1 MSRCDIH
8 NHTRFSNI
16 RLLDA
21 LPTPEQLID
30 RAIEIGL
37 DGVAITDHECLCG
50 HPAALQY
57 AEKIKENHPDFK
69 VILGDEIYLV
79 DERPSKEHYHFILLA
94 KDKIGH
100 KQLRILSSLAW
111 LNSYETARMERVDT
125 LKKDLEDIVCRDPG
139 HLIAS
144 TACIGG
150 EIGKRVLAMNA
161 AIATNDYVS
170 AQENHDK
177 ITEFIL
183 WCKGLFGD
191 DFYLEVQPGVSAEQI
206 EVNKTICKLSCAF
219 GVKMI
224 PTSDSHYLKREDRYV
239 HKAFLQS
246 KEGEREVDA
255 FYQDAYL
262 HTDEEMVEKFVLS
275 DFPKKFVAHMF
286 ENTLEIKDKIEEYTL
301 FHTQQIPKVKVTE
314 YAKGLHQDIV
324 SSYPNLLKLSNSD
337 DIIHRYW
344 VNYCIDKLISL
355 DKCNKIY
362 LDRLEE
368 EANTKAIISEKLDT
382 NIFAY
387 PVTLQYYI
395 NMFWELGST
404 VGAGRG
410 SSCSGLNHYLLG
422 VTQLDPIQWNLP
434 FWRYLNPDRIE
445 LPDIDLDL
453 ASSKRPGILKEIKRE
468 RGAAFN
474 DDIAQIFK
482 DNLGC
487 TLVATFGTESSKS
500 AVATACRGYRSEEY
514 PDGIDVDVAQYLSS
528 LIPTERGFVWDLK
541 TVTKGDP
548 DKDRKPVTTFI
559 NEVSKYPGLLDI
571 MLGIEGCISRR
582 GSHASGVIFN
592 DEDPFEYACYMRT
605 PSGDVTTQY
614 DLHMQ
619 EWCGATKYDF
629 LVTEIQDKITQA
641 ICFLQKY
648 EHCDEDLTLKQWYE
662 KHLHPDILPIEEDD
676 VWKNIQNVEVLDL
689 FQFDSQVGSQAAK
702 KIKPNTLLELSDAN
716 GLMRLMPMED
726 GTVPLDKYCS
736 YKNNISL
743 WFREMRDKYKL
754 TEAEI
759 DGVKPHFA
767 RSYGVPPS
775 QEQLM
780 TMLMD
785 ENLCSF
791 TLKEANAARKIVA
804 KKQLNKIPELHE
816 KVLAQAKS
824 ENLGKYIWECGIGP
838 QMSYSFSIIHALAYS
853 FIAYQAAYLATKWD
867 PIYWDTACLIVNSSS
882 LEADEEEEDDTK
894 KQKSADY
901 DKIAKAIANIMKK
914 GIKVSLVDINKSDY
928 TFIPDVD
935 NQQILY
941 GLKPISRLND
951 EMIDKIIS
959 LRPYKSITDFMNKCP
974 LQKIVMINLIKA
986 GAFDSLDTEFNNR
999 KEIMCYYLMKV
1010 GDLKK
1015 RITLQNMPG
1024 LINYGI
1030 IPESLKLQKDVFN
1043 FNKYIKK
1050 CNYVLNDSCINF
1062 INQCLGD
1069 DADLLLADATK
1080 IDADAWKKVY
1090 NKHMDIVR
1098 DWIAGNKEQIL
1109 NDLNFAIFKEV
1120 WNKYASGTLARWE
1133 MDSVCFYSHPHEL
1146 ANVDFRK
1153 YGIVDFNKL
1162 KSNEIES
1169 YFTRNKMQIP
1179 IYKLY
1184 RIAGT
1189 VIGKDDT
1196 KRLISLL
1203 TTTGVVTV
1211 KFTRDYYGMFKK
1223 QISTINPETGKKTVV
1238 EKSWFGRGNM
1248 LMVQGYRREDT
1259 FVAKNYSKS
1268 ESHQLYKITDVIND
1282 SIMLVHERASGLAE
1296 DEEYENE

>member
-21 LPTPEQLID
+21 LPKPEQTID
-30 RAIEIGL
+30 RAIELGL
-37 DGVAITDHECLCG
+37 AGVGITDHECLCA
-50 HPAALQY
+50 HPAAIQY
-57 AEKIKENHPDFK
+57 MEKVKENNPDFK
-69 VILGDEIYLV
+69 LLLGDEIYLV
-79 DERPSKEHYHFILLA
+79 DERPSKEHYHFILIA

-111 LNSYETARMERVDT
+111 VNSYETARMERVDT
-125 LKKDLEDIVCRDPG
+125 LKSDLEEIVKANPG

-150 EIGKRVLAMNA
+150 EIGKRVLAMNSA
-161 AIATNDYVS
+161 LVVGDQAT
-170 AQENHDK
+170 AKENHDK
-177 ITEFIL
+177 VTEFIL

-191 DFYLEVQPGVSAEQI
+191 DFYLEVQPGVSSEQI
-206 EVNKTICKLSCAF
+206 EVNKVIDRLSLAF
-219 GVKMI
+219 GIKMI
-224 PTSDSHYLKREDRYV
+224 PTSDSHYLKKEDRYV

-262 HTDEEMVEKFVLS
+262 HSDEEMIDKFGLSGFSKEYVEN
-275 DFPKKFVAHMF
+275 MF
-286 ENTLEIKDKIEEYTL
+286 ENSIELMNKVEQYSL
-301 FHTQQIPKVKVTE
+301 FHTQQIPKVKVAT
-314 YAKGLHQDIV
+314 YAKGLHQDILAP
-324 SSYPNLLKLSNSD
+324 YPNLLKLSNSD
-337 DIIHRYW
+337 DTIHRYW
-344 VNYCIDKLISL
+344 INYCVDKLIEL
-355 DKCNKIY
+355 DKCNKVY

-453 ASSKRPGILKEIKRE
+453 ASSKRPGILKEIKKE

-474 DDIAQIFK
+474 ESIPQVFK

-605 PSGDVTTQY
+605 PSGDITTQY
-614 DLHMQ
+614 DLHQQ

-629 LVTEIQDKITQA
+629 LVTEIQDKITQT
-641 ICFLQKY
+641 IEFIQKY
-648 EHCDEDLTLKQWYE
+648 EHCDEELSLKEWYN
-662 KHLHPDILPIEEDD
+662 KYLHPNILPIEEEN
-676 VWKNIQNVEVLDL
+676 VWNKIQNVEVLDL

-702 KIKPNTLLELSDAN
+702 KIKPSSLLELSDAN
-716 GLMRLMPMED
+716 GLMRLMPMAD
-726 GTVPLDKYCS
+726 GTVPLDKYCT

-785 ENLCSF
+785 ENICSF

-804 KKQLNKIPELHE
+804 KKQLSKIPELHE
-816 KVLAQAKS
+816 KVLTQAKS

-853 FIAYQAAYLATKWD
+853 FIAYQAAYLATRWN

-882 LEADEEEEDDTK
+882 LEDNDDEK
-894 KQKSADY
+894 RQKSADY
-901 DKIAKAIANIMKK
+901 DKIAKAIANIMKN
-914 GIKVSLVDINKSDY
+914 GIKVSLVDINKSGY
-928 TFIPDVD
+928 TFAPDAEK
-935 NQQILY
+935 QQILY

-951 EMIDKIIS
+951 EMIAKIIS
-959 LRPYKSITDFMNKCP
+959 LRPFKSIADFMCRCP
-974 LQKIVMINLIKA
+974 LPKVVMVNLIKA
-986 GAFDSLDTEFNNR
+986 GAFDSLDTEFANR
-999 KEIMCYYLMKV
+999 KEIMCYYLMQV
-1010 GDLKK
+1010 GELKK
-1015 RITLQNMPG
+1015 RLTLQNMPG

-1030 IPESLKLQKDVFN
+1030 IPEELKLQKNVYE
-1043 FNKYIKK
+1043 FNKYLKK
-1050 CNYVLNDSCINF
+1050 KNYVLDNSCINF
-1062 INQCLGD
+1062 INQCLVE
-1069 DADLLLADATK
+1069 DADMLLENSETINAKTWDN
-1080 IDADAWKKVY
+1080 VY
-1090 NKHMDIVR
+1090 QKHMNIVR
-1098 DWIAGNKEQIL
+1098 QWILENKDEIL
-1109 NDLNFAIFKEV
+1109 NNLNYAIFKQI
-1120 WNKYASGTLARWE
+1120 WDKYASGTLAKWE

-1146 ANVDFRK
+1146 ANVNFKK
-1153 YGIVDFNKL
+1153 YGIVDFNSL
-1162 KSNEIES
+1162 KSNDVDY
-1169 YFTRNKMQIP
+1169 YFNRGKAQIP
-1179 IYKLY
+1179 IFKLH

-1223 QISTINPETGKKTVV
+1223 QISNLDPTTGKKTVI
-1238 EKSWFGRGNM
+1238 EKSWFGRGNK
-1248 LMVQGYRREDT
+1248 LIVQGYRREDT
-1259 FVAKNYSKS
+1259 FVAKNYSKT
-1268 ESHQLYKITDVIND
+1268 ESHQLYKITNVIGD
-1282 SIMLVHERASGLAE
+1282 SITLVHERASGLAE
-1296 DEEYENE
+1296 DEEEYGNE